1 MTTKPDTGIL
11 YEPDERAPVPLAFG
25 LGLQLALL
33 TIAVPILFPTLVM
46 RTAGVGEA
54 YVAWSVFAALA
65 ICGGTTILQAL
76 RIGRIGGGHVL
87 VMGSSAAFIGVCIT
101 AVETGGPAMLVTLVL
116 ASALFQLVLA
126 ARLAQ
131 FRRLLTPTVSGTIIM
146 LIPVSVMPAVFDMV
160 ATAPEGSPGFAA
172 PLCALFTLALIT
184 GIALRGRG
192 AWRLWAPV
200 IGIVAGS
207 ALAASLGLFD
217 VGGATRASWI
227 GLPEFAWP
235 GIHLDFDPLF
245 WALLPG
251 FLFVTMIGTVRTV
264 SSSVAMQRVSWRGQ
278 RALDFRAVQ
287 GAVNV
292 DGISNLLCGVAGTM
306 PNTTYSV
313 GAPLTELT
321 GVAARG
327 VGIATGVV
335 FIAFAFSPKALAL
348 VVAIPGPV
356 VAAFLTVLIAMLF
369 LIGVMIVVRDG
380 LDPRKGLV
388 VGVAF
393 WLGAGFQNGM
403 ILPEQ
408 VSEFAGGLFANGL
421 TTGGL
426 AAILMSL
433 FMGMTKRRRS
443 RTELLCD
450 VSVLP
455 ELGKFLR
462 AFAVRGGWNDA
473 MAERLDAVG
482 EEVLLTLNRRDES
495 ADAAAPRHLRLD
507 AYEEAGDAL
516 LEFVVGPG
524 GENLEDRIAL
534 LAEPADDGPVG
545 HDVSLR
551 LLRHL
556 ASSVR
561 HQQYHGVD
569 IVTVRVRTTGV
580 ASDHPT

>member
-1 MTTKPDTGIL
+1 MSVDSRSGL
-11 YEPDERAPVPLAFG
+11 QYQADERAPVPLALG

-33 TIAVPILFPTLVM
+33 TVAVPILFPTVVM
-46 RTAGVGEA
+46 RSAGAGET

-76 RIGRIGGGHVL
+76 RIGRMGGGHVL
-87 VMGSSAAFIGVCIT
+87 VMGSSAAFIGVCII
-101 AVETGGPAMLVTLVL
+101 AVERGGPEMLVTLVV
-116 ASALFQLVLA
+116 ASALFQLVFA

-131 FRRLLTPTVSGTIIM
+131 FRRVLTPTVSGTIIM

-160 ATAPEGSPGFAA
+160 ATAPEGSPGFTA
-172 PLCALFTLALIT
+172 PLCALFTLALII

-217 VGGATRASWI
+217 VRSVARASWI
-227 GLPEFAWP
+227 GIPDVAWP
-235 GIHLDFDPLF
+235 GIHLDFGPLF
-245 WALLPG
+245 WGLLPG
-251 FLFVTMIGTVRTV
+251 FLFVAMIGTVRTV
-264 SSSVAMQRVSWRGQ
+264 SSSVAVQRVSWRRS

-292 DGISNLLCGVAGTM
+292 DGVSNLLCGVAGTM

-313 GAPLTELT
+313 GASLTELT

-327 VGIATGVV
+327 VGIAAGTV

-348 VVAIPGPV
+348 MVAIPGPV
-356 VAAFLTVLIAMLF
+356 VAAYLTVLIAMLF
-369 LIGVMIVVRDG
+369 LIGVMVVVQDG
-380 LDPRKGLV
+380 LNPRKGLV

-408 VSEFAGGLFANGL
+408 VSDFAGGLFANGL
-421 TTGGL
+421 TSGGL

-433 FMGMTKRRRS
+433 VMGMTKRRRS
-443 RTELLCD
+443 RTEFQCD
-450 VSVLP
+450 VSALP
-455 ELGKFLR
+455 ELGEFLR
-462 AFAVRGGWNDA
+462 AFATRGGWGDA
-473 MAERLDAVG
+473 TAERLEAVG
-482 EEVLLTLNRRDES
+482 EEALLTLIRRHEAEGAS
-495 ADAAAPRHLRLD
+495 EPRRLRLV
-507 AYEEAGDAL
+507 AYEEAGDAI

-524 GENLEDRIAL
+524 KENFEDRIAFL
-534 LAEPADDGPVG
+534 EEPADDGSIE
-545 HDVSLR
+545 HEVSLR
-551 LLRHL
+551 LLSHL

-561 HQQYHGVD
+561 HQQYHDVD
-569 IVTVRVRTTGV
+569 IVTVRVRTAGAMPGART
-580 ASDHPT
+580 